1 MLFNT
6 YLHPKISF
14 QYSTGDHYSYES
26 SSLILTSTSLLS
38 LEGIGGLVIK
48 GYIDCHFY
56 EFRNLHDVYQ
66 CFEDEAK
73 KLCAS
78 AVFDFSL
85 NPIPMFNTNSINAQ
99 NPGILATGMAVCFPE
114 NPPENC
120 TC

>member
-1 MLFNT
+1 MGGQ
-6 YLHPKISF
+6 YDIQIHPKKALAKMLNAKLLIYLLLI
-14 QYSTGDHYSYES
+14 QAITYSTGDHYSYES

-66 CFEDEAK
+66 FFEDEAK

-85 NPIPMFNTNSINAQ
+85 NPI
-99 NPGILATGMAVCFPE
+99 
-114 NPPENC
+114 
-120 TC
+120 